1 MVVHSN
7 PPKREFSLLLN
18 IPHPPY
24 SMLGCNKTLM
34 FVRVIIVHTNI
45 NVLLNI
51 GPGAGEGRKKR
62 GRKSNLPNT
71 FDDDCRFILL
81 DIVQC
86 KLYTCKMGLLC

>member
-1 MVVHSN
+1 
-7 PPKREFSLLLN
+7 
-18 IPHPPY
+18 
-24 SMLGCNKTLM
+24 MLGCNGTM
-34 FVRVIIVHTNI
+34 FVRVIITRTNI

-71 FDDDCRFILL
+71 FDNGCSFILL

-86 KLYTCKMGLLC
+86 MHARWLCWVDKRHSALVTVW